1 MPVMIGC
8 AATYTLGTA
17 RRAAFAAEQ
26 GADAIRV
33 AIPFWMEI
41 EYSQVVPFFKKIA
54 GDPISRPLNKTCRP
68 WAKCTTRTSLRCWN
82 CED

>member
-8 AATYTLGTA
+8 ASTYTLGTA

-26 GADAIRV
+26 GADAIQV
-33 AIPFWMEI
+33 AVPFWMEI
-41 EYSQVVPFFKKIA
+41 EYSQVVPSFKEVA
-54 GDPISRPLNKTCRP
+54 GDSIPWPLNKTYRP
-68 WAKCTTRTSLRCWN
+68 CAKRTTRTSLRCWN